1 MQASPEQQSLVLELQ
16 LLDNEI
22 MQANTK
28 LKSLPEV
35 EQLLHIDKRIITATD
50 EVATVKLEAD
60 QITLELRR
68 GEVDVETVTDRIK
81 KDEVRLASGNATP
94 KELEQTQHE
103 IQTLKKR
110 QLALEEI
117 ELEIMVRS
125 EAVTERSKVLTTDLA
140 SLETL
145 KAEINQRLTAASG
158 EINTVITNKRS
169 DREKVVVKIEK
180 PLIDLYEKI
189 RTASGGVAAAAL
201 VGHVRGGLA
210 MASVLSAGA
219 FGAVCGSSV
228 ATSATITQVAYPEMR
243 RHGYKG
249 RLSTASLAAGGTLGI
264 LIPPSVPLVVYA
276 ILTEQNIAKLFAA
289 ALIPGILAM
298 TGYLLVIFLYARA
311 RPDMAPLSPS
321 LPWPEKWSALIA
333 IWPIVGVFLIVFGGI
348 YGGVFSP
355 TEGAGVGAVLT
366 MLLGFVKKE
375 LKLSG
380 MQAALLSTAET
391 TAIFFSTAPRPSP
404 KVLSSSARLN
414 TTKGAAK

>member
-50 EVATVKLEAD
+50 EVATVKQEAD

-81 KDEVRLASGNATP
+81 KDEARLASGNATP

-145 KAEINQRLTAASG
+145 KAEIDQRLTTASG
-158 EINTVITNKRS
+158 EINTVIINKQS
-169 DREKVVVKIEK
+169 DREKVVAKIEK
-180 PLIDLYEKI
+180 PLLDLYEKI

-201 VGHVRGGLA
+201 VGNKCNGCNLA
-210 MASVLSAGA
+210 IN
-219 FGAVCGSSV
+219 AV
-228 ATSATITQVAYPEMR
+228 EMER
-243 RHGYKG
+243 IK
-249 RLSTASLAAGGTLGI
+249 SLAKDELLRCEECRRI
-264 LIPPSVPLVVYA
+264 LVRI
-276 ILTEQNIAKLFAA
+276 
-289 ALIPGILAM
+289 
-298 TGYLLVIFLYARA
+298 
-311 RPDMAPLSPS
+311 
-321 LPWPEKWSALIA
+321 
-333 IWPIVGVFLIVFGGI
+333 
-348 YGGVFSP
+348 
-355 TEGAGVGAVLT
+355 
-366 MLLGFVKKE
+366 
-375 LKLSG
+375 
-380 MQAALLSTAET
+380 
-391 TAIFFSTAPRPSP
+391 
-404 KVLSSSARLN
+404 
-414 TTKGAAK
+414 